1 MLRNGKM
8 WIMSAMAGV
17 ALLGATAG
25 ARANQIT
32 LQVWEDSGARTSYTI
47 TDNTNGPGEYDF
59 GGGFTAITPTAD
71 FTGITGFLVATNE
84 NSAGVSQIAIDL
96 NLSTRR
102 IAGTTGT
109 HTLHVLAIDSNF
121 TVPGVQSRGLDTLQG
136 KNAPNQPASNIST
149 FGAGPGLLTLTSSS
163 TADSSGNLGIV
174 TTTGTFTPPPGSFTL
189 QDQLA
194 LTMGPGQRNTAP
206 AEGTTAANIV
216 PEPTSMVMALGAFAG
231 IGFSAWARRRRWR
244 G

>member
-8 WIMSAMAGV
+8 WLMAGI
-17 ALLGATAG
+17 ALLGWTAG

-47 TDNTNGPGEYDF
+47 TDNTSGPGEYDF
-59 GGGFTAITPTAD
+59 GGGFTPIAPTAD
-71 FTGITGFLVATNE
+71 FTGISGFLVATNE
-84 NSAGVSQIAIDL
+84 NTPSASQIAIDL

-102 IAGTTGT
+102 ILLTTGT

-121 TVPGVQSRGLDTLQG
+121 TVPGVQSTGTDTLQG
-136 KNAPNQPASNIST
+136 KNAPSQPASNIST

-163 TADSSGNLGIV
+163 TADSNGNLGVV
-174 TTTGTFTPPPGSFTL
+174 TTSGTFTPPPGAFTL

-194 LTMGPGQRNTAP
+194 LTMGPNQRNTAP
-206 AEGTTAANIV
+206 AESTTAANIV
-216 PEPTSMVMALGAFAG
+216 PEPTSMLMALSAFTG
-231 IGFSAWARRRRWR
+231 IGFSAWARRRRS
-244 G
+244 